1 MFGIITNTCTTARTA
16 APQHRTLVVFLAL
29 VVLGACDSSA
39 TGPAAPENQAPT
51 VASVAM
57 ADDGYRKA
65 RLTGSVSDPEG
76 AIDSVVIDWGDGTT
90 TDVTGDPASISVQLT
105 YDRAQDY
112 TVTLT
117 VTDAG
122 GLSAQRASS
131 IRIEVPDPF
140 CLDFFEIARICIG
153 GSSNLKNFDLEV
165 RVLNKVVY
173 SDEVRE
179 GDNRIEIPLGAGI
192 GTMTIDFDPDLGR
205 FTFTGEVCPVPFL
218 VCREVVSQTFDWQ
231 T

>member
-1 MFGIITNTCTTARTA
+1 MFGFITHTCTTARTV
-16 APQHRTLVVFLAL
+16 APRTRGLTLLLAL

-39 TGPAAPENQAPT
+39 TGPGEPENQAPT

-57 ADDGYRKA
+57 APDGYRKA

-90 TDVTGDPASISVQLT
+90 TDVTNDPGSISIQHA

-117 VTDAG
+117 VTDTG
-122 GLSAQRASS
+122 GLSAQRTAS
-131 IRIEVPDPF
+131 IRINVPDPF
-140 CLDFFEIARICIG
+140 CLDFFKVVGMCIG

-165 RVLNKVVY
+165 RVLNKVVF
-173 SDEVRE
+173 SDQVRE
-179 GDNRIEIPLGAGI
+179 GDSRLDIPLGAGI
-192 GTMTIDFDPDLGR
+192 GTMTIDFDPDRGR

-231 T
+231 S